1 MDLGITI
8 DINLGFFITVLCIF
22 TTNVS
27 SNSEGAVNKFVKVDY
42 SNRSLKEVP
51 KNLHVDINELIL
63 DQNDIQVIEN
73 GAFKNLS
80 ELFILT
86 INNNKLNILQMN
98 AFDGLFSLQVL
109 EMAGN
114 NIMLS
119 MFTPKLFSFIANL
132 TVLDVSRNMNSSDHG
147 DLTIYPDVA
156 FAELRKLE
164 NLSIDLA
171 PFPIFG
177 KGFMEMGKLRK
188 LEFNHCQVRV
198 LNNTMLKNFNSSV
211 IFLYLSK
218 CRHFV
223 KVETGLLEPF
233 PNLKVLDI
241 SETYMHPIQAF
252 QLLKPLSHRTMEMIN
267 FHHVNDESIINESTY
282 RYEVNV
288 TAEMMKYLK
297 TICVHVLDV
306 SNNNIIDFENGS
318 LLTMDS
324 PECLRYI
331 SLSKNRFSLFN
342 GHQLYNIKQFF
353 ARTRNLSRFD
363 YSFIPLGFIN
373 YSHHLNYDIS
383 SFPPE
388 RIITL
393 PSSIQVVQMSHIF
406 HTGEPVLWEIQ
417 ENTNISR
424 FDVSFCQT
432 VDQAK
437 LLNGSEI
444 NYLDVTGID
453 SRVVFNTLH
462 LHPLSKLTTLI
473 MEHTNLYITNK
484 MEENVFTYVLGT
496 EKLDISNNFLWE
508 LRQNVF
514 DNMTKLTYLNLSNNL
529 FRTIPFAVTRLP
541 NLKELDMTN
550 NLLTNINS
558 TFQDFFKGK
567 GQGFKLYLDNNA
579 FVCDC
584 TNSDFILWL
593 NHKPVTLDAN
603 GTYKCILQTSKESNT
618 HHAALYFN
626 YLYAGCNSKLW
637 LKAVIGLFVTFIG
650 IFFPFT
656 LIYSFRWRISFYL
669 YKRFRNNLEKGIAVN
684 FKYDVFVFYPENDLP
699 WIKYVLM
706 PKLERKW
713 GLQMCI
719 QHRDFTVG
727 KPIADEIADNI
738 EQSRHIIFLVT
749 SSFKHDTWGEYAIE
763 RAKYHHFSQNLQKI
777 IVITKDLETEEIPH
791 ELAVLW
797 KDIAFIEWPMNEKDL
812 ENTWNKLKLWLF
824 LNQPN

>member
-1 MDLGITI
+1 MNLGITI
-8 DINLGFFITVLCIF
+8 DTRVGFFLTVLCIF
-22 TTNVS
+22 TANVS
-27 SNSEGAVNKFVKVDY
+27 STSEGAVNKFVIEDY

-51 KNLHVDINELIL
+51 KHLHVDINELIL
-63 DQNDIQVIEN
+63 DQNDIQIIEN
-73 GAFKNLS
+73 GTFKNLS
-80 ELFILT
+80 VLIKLT
-86 INNNKLNILQMN
+86 INDNKLNILQMN
-98 AFDGLFSLQVL
+98 AFEGLFSLQVL

-114 NIMLS
+114 NITLS
-119 MFTPKLFSFIANL
+119 MFTSKLFSFIPNL
-132 TVLDVSRNMNSSDHG
+132 IVLDVSRNMNLLDQE
-147 DLTIYPDVA
+147 DWTIYPDLA

-164 NLSIDLA
+164 NFSIDLA
-171 PFPIFG
+171 PFPMFG
-177 KGFMEMGKLRK
+177 KGFMKMGKLLK

-198 LNNTMLKNFNSSV
+198 MNNIMLKNFNPSV
-211 IFLYLSK
+211 EYLYLSK
-218 CRHFV
+218 CRQFV
-223 KVETGLLEPF
+223 KVDTGLLEPF
-233 PNLKVLDI
+233 PNLKVLDL

-252 QLLKPLSHRTMEMIN
+252 QLLKPLSRRTMKMIN
-267 FHHVNDESIINESTY
+267 FHHVNDESIINNSTY
-282 RYEVNV
+282 RYEVNI

-318 LLTMDS
+318 LLTMDR
-324 PECLRYI
+324 PDCLRYI
-331 SLSKNRFSLFN
+331 SLSRNRFSLFN
-342 GHQLYNIKQFF
+342 GHQLDNIKHFF
-353 ARTRNLSRFD
+353 ARTTNLLRFD

-373 YSHHLNYDIS
+373 YSHHLNYNIS
-383 SFPPE
+383 GFPPE
-388 RIITL
+388 RVITL

-406 HTGEPVLWEIQ
+406 HAGEPVLWVIP
-417 ENTNISR
+417 ENTSISR
-424 FDVSFCQT
+424 FDVSFSQT

-444 NYLDVTGID
+444 DYLDVTGID

-462 LHPLSKLTTLI
+462 LHPLSKLSTLI

-484 MEENVFTYVLGT
+484 MEKNVFNYVLGT

-508 LRQNVF
+508 LRQNIF
-514 DNMTKLTYLNLSNNL
+514 ENITTLTYLNLSNNL
-529 FRTIPFAVTRLP
+529 FRTIPLAITKLP

-558 TFQDFFKGK
+558 TFQNFFRGM

-593 NHKPVTLDAN
+593 NNKHVTLDAN
-603 GTYKCILQTSKESNT
+603 GTYKCILQNSKENDT
-618 HHAALYFN
+618 HYAFLHFN
-626 YLYAGCNSKLW
+626 HLYAGCNSKLW
-637 LKAVIGLFVTFIG
+637 LKAVLGLFLTFIA

-656 LIYSFRWRISFYL
+656 LVYSFRWRISFYL
-669 YKRFRNNLEKGIAVN
+669 YKRFRNSLEKDICVN

-727 KPIADEIADNI
+727 KPIADVIADSI

-749 SSFKHDTWGEYAIE
+749 SSFQHDSWGEYAIE

-777 IVITKDLETEEIPH
+777 IVITKDLQTEEIPH
-791 ELAVLW
+791 ELAMLW
-797 KDIAFIEWPMNEKDL
+797 KDIALIEWPMNENGL

-824 LNQPN
+824 LNQPK